1 MRKEARNEESN
12 FHLLH
17 TSPRL
22 VLTLIR
28 LSTAIAK
35 LRFAKS
41 VEKTDVEE
49 ALRLMESSRKSI
61 QEDKLQLCNKED
73 IIYEIIKN
81 SLTGQKSI
89 ELDYL
94 VRR

>member
-1 MRKEARNEESN
+1 MRKEARNEEN
-12 FHLLH
+12 KFHLLH

-41 VEKTDVEE
+41 VEKTDVEQ
-49 ALRLMESSRKSI
+49 AIRLMESSRKSI
-61 QEDKLQLCNKED
+61 QDDKLHLCNKQD
-73 IIYEIIKN
+73 IIYEIIRN
-81 SLTGQKSI
+81 SLIGKRSI
-89 ELDYL
+89 DLDFL
-94 VRR
+94 IKR

>member
-1 MRKEARNEESN
+1 MRREARNEESN

-41 VEKTDVEE
+41 VDKTDVVE
-49 ALRLMESSRKSI
+49 ALRLIEASRKSI
-61 QEDKLQLCNKED
+61 KEEKLNLCNKKD
-73 IIYEIIKN
+73 IIYEIITN
-81 SLTGQKSI
+81 SLIGKKSI
-89 ELDYL
+89 ELEYL
-94 VRR
+94 IKR